1 MRGFFSDGKPKIELT
16 VTGLDDKIKV
26 AALVDT
32 GFDGALMLS
41 LPAALQIGLRLSNM
55 VQVELADGS
64 IKKEFVFEAKVVL
77 DEETVPVD
85 VLLTSSDES
94 LVGTAL
100 LQNQSL
106 IIDFKNQI
114 ITLDSPP
121 TRISPNGGSTL

>member
-1 MRGFFSDGKPKIELT
+1 MRGFYSDGKPKIELT
-16 VTGLDDKIKV
+16 VTGLDAKIKV
-26 AALVDT
+26 SALIDT

-106 IIDFKNQI
+106 MIDFKHQTI
-114 ITLDSPP
+114 SLDLSPIKMAVD
-121 TRISPNGGSTL
+121 RE

>member
-1 MRGFFSDGKPKIELT
+1 MKGFFSDGKPKIELT
-16 VTGLDDKIKV
+16 IIGLENKIKV
-26 AALVDT
+26 PALVDT

-64 IKKEFVFEAKVVL
+64 IKQEFVFEAKAIL
-77 DEETVPVD
+77 DRETVPVD
-85 VLLTSSDES
+85 VLLTSSDEN

-106 IIDFKNQI
+106 MIDFKSQT
-114 ITLDSPP
+114 ITLNLSL
-121 TRISPNGGSTL
+121 TE

>member
-1 MRGFFSDGKPKIELT
+1 MKGFFSDGKPKIELT
-16 VTGLDDKIKV
+16 VLGLDDKIQV
-26 AALVDT
+26 SALVDT

-77 DEETVPVD
+77 NEETVPVD
-85 VLLTSSDES
+85 VLLTSSEEN
-94 LVGTAL
+94 LVGTSL

-106 IIDFKNQI
+106 MIDFKSQL
-114 ITLDSPP
+114 ITLDLSS
-121 TRISPNGGSTL
+121 TRMTPERG

>member
-16 VTGLDDKIKV
+16 VTGLDAKIKV
-26 AALVDT
+26 SALIDT

-106 IIDFKNQI
+106 MIDFKHQTI
-114 ITLDSPP
+114 SLDLSPIKMAVD
-121 TRISPNGGSTL
+121 RE

>member
-16 VTGLDDKIKV
+16 VIGLDDKIKV
-26 AALVDT
+26 PALVDT

-64 IKKEFVFEAKVVL
+64 IKKEFVFEAKAVL
-77 DEETVPVD
+77 DGETVPVD
-85 VLLTSSDES
+85 VLLTSSDEN
-94 LVGTAL
+94 LIGTAL

-106 IIDFKNQI
+106 MIDFKNRLI
-114 ITLDSPP
+114 NLGLSETK
-121 TRISPNGGSTL
+121 

>member
-1 MRGFFSDGKPKIELT
+1 MKAFFSDGKPKIELT
-16 VTGLDDKIKV
+16 VIGLDDKIKV
-26 AALVDT
+26 PALVDT

-106 IIDFKNQI
+106 MIDFKSQKI
-114 ITLDSPP
+114 SLDFSPIKMAVD
-121 TRISPNGGSTL
+121 RE